1 VALFSQEFRERISEL
16 RIMNII
22 DCVNGALEFGVVG
35 GGTMGLG
42 IAQVAAQRSLGCAVL
57 EVDPG
62 ARERARSQLTK
73 ALTKADERGKLA
85 GTLDEALGCITWAE
99 SVKDL
104 ADCGVVIEAIPE
116 IKEAKLGVFADLDE
130 VCSPRTIL
138 ASNTSSIPIAALA
151 AATTRPGRVVG
162 LHFFN
167 PVPAMPLVEVVAS
180 LTTDDDVAH
189 AAEAFVR
196 DRLGKQT
203 IRAKDQAGFVV
214 NAIFVPYLL
223 SAIRSLDNGVAS
235 AEDIDAGMVG
245 GCGMPMGPLAL
256 CDLIGLDTMLLV
268 ADSLHTEYQDPATV
282 APSLLRRHV
291 DAGWLG
297 KKTGRGFYDYTDGSK
312 EG

>member
-1 VALFSQEFRERISEL
+1 
-16 RIMNII
+16 MNII
-22 DCVNGALEFGVVG
+22 DCVNGALELGVVG

-104 ADCGVVIEAIPE
+104 ADCGVIIEAIPE

-138 ASNTSSIPIAALA
+138 ASNTSSIPIATLA

-167 PVPAMPLVEVVAS
+167 PVPAMQLVEVVAS
-180 LTTDDDVAH
+180 LTTDDDVTH

-223 SAIRSLDNGVAS
+223 SAIRSFDNGVAS

-245 GCGMPMGPLAL
+245 GCGMPMVHSRCATSSASTRCFSSRTACTPSIKTPQPSHPHCCAAMSTQVGWARRQA
-256 CDLIGLDTMLLV
+256 V
-268 ADSLHTEYQDPATV
+268 AFTTTPMD
-282 APSLLRRHV
+282 RRKADH
-291 DAGWLG
+291 
-297 KKTGRGFYDYTDGSK
+297 GRFDCHRR
-312 EG
+312 